1 MRKLL
6 VFLVA
11 SVAAISSKA
20 QIGEHRNVVSLG
32 VNGGVALSNVSFVNE
47 VKQGMHSGMTGGVT
61 LKYTCEKY
69 FKTIC
74 SLVAEVNYA
83 NIGWKENIL
92 DKNDE
97 QVVTSDGAALSYVR
111 NMHYIQIPLF
121 ANLAWGKEE
130 KGLQFF
136 FQIGPQLGYCIGE
149 SYSSNFVSGDLGSGN
164 MTIDRYSNRVS
175 QTVAQDTM
183 AVEKRFDYGIA
194 GGVGVQLSLPH
205 VGRFLIEGRYY
216 YGLGNIYGDTQRDA
230 FKRSNFGNIV
240 IKMTYLF
247 DLINKK
253 KSI

>member
-1 MRKLL
+1 
-6 VFLVA
+6 
-11 SVAAISSKA
+11 
-20 QIGEHRNVVSLG
+20 
-32 VNGGVALSNVSFVNE
+32 
-47 VKQGMHSGMTGGVT
+47 
-61 LKYTCEKY
+61 
-69 FKTIC
+69 
-74 SLVAEVNYA
+74 
-83 NIGWKENIL
+83 
-92 DKNDE
+92 
-97 QVVTSDGAALSYVR
+97 
-111 NMHYIQIPLF
+111 
-121 ANLAWGKEE
+121 
-130 KGLQFF
+130 
-136 FQIGPQLGYCIGE
+136 
-149 SYSSNFVSGDLGSGN
+149 